1 MTNSARK
8 ANLANRSGLI
18 KMIWMGKT
26 TKKTKMARKSHA
38 TKMAKSTPECKNGK
52 HRKSKE
58 VLKYW
63 NSNIVKIA

>member
-26 TKKTKMARKSHA
+26 TKKTKMAKKAMLAKWQKVPQSAKMASTEKARKS
-38 TKMAKSTPECKNGK
+38 
-52 HRKSKE
+52 
-58 VLKYW
+58 
-63 NSNIVKIA
+63 